1 MVTDFLLSGRMVLVI
16 VSLIII
22 VTISILRKQNRTG
35 NQFFVIMIVF
45 WFGVLIIGLRPEILD
60 SVLNTTGLVNRSQFL
75 LSISLAVIIYLLYFQ
90 TIKTKRAS
98 VNLNHAIRMV
108 ALSNFKQELKN
119 SGDDRPYLI
128 IIIVAKDEGENI
140 GRVIEN
146 IKSLNLSYSYKILVV
161 NDGST
166 DSTEEIARSKGAMV
180 INHVY
185 NLGIGSSTKTGL
197 LASRLFKPEIV
208 INIDADDQHDPKYI
222 PEIVSKIKNENADL
236 VIASRFANESDYK
249 TTAVRSAGNKF
260 YTRLVNQI
268 AKISITDVTSGYRG
282 IKFDKLNSIYF
293 IAETNFAIE
302 TTIRAGKN
310 GLKIM
315 EIPVISKSRK
325 YGQSQFHRI
334 ENFLVYNWNALV
346 QIFNA
351 LYRKV
356 EFYKNHM
363 RLEK

>member
-1 MVTDFLLSGRMVLVI
+1 MSADFLLITRIILVI
-16 VSLIII
+16 VSAIII
-22 VTISILRKQNRTG
+22 ISVSILKKQNRTG
-35 NQFFVIMIVF
+35 NQFFVIMIIF

-75 LSISLAVIIYLLYFQ
+75 LSVSLALIIYLLYFQ
-90 TIKTKRAS
+90 TQKSKRAS
-98 VNLNHAIRMV
+98 LNLNQAIRRV
-108 ALSNFKQELKN
+108 ALSNFKLELKN
-119 SGDDRPYLI
+119 SNEDRLYLL
-128 IIIVAKDEGENI
+128 IIIVAKDESENI
-140 GRVIEN
+140 GKVIER
-146 IKSLNLSYSYKILVV
+146 IKSLDSPYSYKILVV

-166 DSTEEIARSKGAMV
+166 DNTEEIARSKGAMV

-185 NLGIGSSTKTGL
+185 NLGIGSSTKTGF

-208 INIDADDQHDPKYI
+208 INIDADGQHDPKYI

-249 TTAVRSAGNKF
+249 TTTVRLAGNRF
-260 YTRLVNQI
+260 YTRLINQI

-302 TTIRAGKN
+302 STIRAGKN
-310 GLKIM
+310 GLKII

-325 YGQSQFHRI
+325 YGKSQFHRI

-351 LYRKV
+351 LYRMP
-356 EFYKNHM
+356 ELY
-363 RLEK
+363 

>member
-1 MVTDFLLSGRMVLVI
+1 MSADFLLIARIILVI
-16 VSLIII
+16 VSAIII
-22 VTISILRKQNRTG
+22 VSISILKKQNRTG
-35 NQFFVIMIVF
+35 NQFFVIMVSF
-45 WFGVLIIGLRPEILD
+45 WFGVLIIGLKPEILD

-75 LSISLAVIIYLLYFQ
+75 LSVSLALIIYLLYFQ
-90 TIKTKRAS
+90 TLKSKRAS
-98 VNLNHAIRMV
+98 LNLNQAIRRV
-108 ALSNFKQELKN
+108 ALSNFKRELKN
-119 SGDDRPYLI
+119 SNGDKAYLL
-128 IIIVAKDEGENI
+128 IIIVAKDESENI
-140 GRVIEN
+140 GKVIES
-146 IKSLNLSYSYKILVV
+146 IKSLNFPYSYKILVV

-166 DSTEEIARSKGAMV
+166 DNTEEIARSKGVMV

-185 NLGIGSSTKTGL
+185 NLGIGSSTKTGF

-208 INIDADDQHDPKYI
+208 INIDADGQHDPKYI
-222 PEIVSKIKNENADL
+222 PEIVSKIKNENVDL
-236 VIASRFANESDYK
+236 VIASRFADESDYK

-260 YTRLVNQI
+260 YTRLINQI
-268 AKISITDVTSGYRG
+268 AKISISDVTSGYRG

-315 EIPVISKSRK
+315 EIPVISKSRE
-325 YGQSQFHRI
+325 YGKSQFHRI

-356 EFYKNHM
+356 ELYKNHM

>member
-1 MVTDFLLSGRMVLVI
+1 MQAYSHSYILIIHNLVSLSDSKWKEVNVLVTGGASFI
-16 VSLIII
+16 GSHLVDKLVQYGST
-22 VTISILRKQNRTG
+22 VT
-35 NQFFVIMIVF
+35 VV
-45 WFGVLIIGLRPEILD
+45 D
-60 SVLNTTGLVNRSQFL
+60 D
-75 LSISLAVIIYLLYFQ
+75 LSSG
-90 TIKTKRAS
+90 KKD
-98 VNLNHAIRMV
+98 NLTQSWNKI
-108 ALSNFKQELKN
+108 NF
-119 SGDDRPYLI
+119 P
-128 IIIVAKDEGENI
+128 
-140 GRVIEN
+140 
-146 IKSLNLSYSYKILVV
+146 YSYKILVV

-166 DSTEEIARSKGAMV
+166 DNTEEIARSKGAMV

-208 INIDADDQHDPKYI
+208 INIDADGQHDPKYI
-222 PEIVSKIKNENADL
+222 PEIVSKIKNENTDL
-236 VIASRFANESDYK
+236 VIASRFADESDYK
-249 TTAVRSAGNKF
+249 TTIVRSVGNRF

-282 IKFDKLNSIYF
+282 IKFDKLNSIFF

-302 TTIRAGKN
+302 STIRAGKN

-325 YGQSQFHRI
+325 YGESQFHRI

-351 LYRKV
+351 LNRKAD
-356 EFYKNHM
+356 M
-363 RLEK
+363 D